1 MPEPLWAAVPGTAT
15 ERLVSGR
22 PGDKDEVALVFKRAY
37 RLAGNGECVA
47 LDEAVPLDEDSLPWE
62 DDVPPP
68 RVSPPRTETDL
79 LAFKPATDLV
89 VQGHVYAPPRAAVAE
104 ATIACGPIRHVI
116 RAHGERAMEWQ
127 DGGVRFTPPEPFERV
142 PLRYDRAYG
151 GFDAVAHARAGDAF
165 GEGLASAQPTYA
177 DALRSTT
184 PFHYPRNPSGCGFLI
199 RADAESV
206 AAARVPSLEFPF
218 DPVTPERIAIGD
230 PLDWLAA
237 PLPAGADWC
246 HPAWFPRIA
255 HLGFVP
261 AHRATSAVPLEVER
275 GWMARTILSAPR
287 GQDAFFDAGFQQ
299 GASPGLALR
308 QLPAGA
314 EVVLSNLSSA
324 KRELRVRLPAR
335 LPAVRLSVGHSDT
348 ETASTRLSAV
358 VIRPDEERVTITY
371 SARREAPRRYA
382 SYELAAMRWSIEP
395 R

>member
-1 MPEPLWAAVPGTAT
+1 MPEPAYAVVPGTPT

-22 PGDKDEVALVFKRAY
+22 PGAQDEVALVFKRAY
-37 RLAGNGECVA
+37 RLAANGECIP
-47 LDEAVPLDEDSLPWE
+47 LDELVPLDEDSLPWE
-62 DDVPPP
+62 DGVHPP

-89 VQGHVYAPPRAAVAE
+89 VQGHVYAPARAAVAE
-104 ATIACGPIRHVI
+104 ATIACGPVRHVI
-116 RAHGERAMEWQ
+116 RAHGDRAMEWKE
-127 DGGVRFTPPEPFERV
+127 GSVRFTPPEPFERI

-165 GEGLASAQPTYA
+165 GEGLASAQPVYA

-184 PFHYPRNPSGCGFLI
+184 PFHYARNPSGCGFLI

-206 AAARVPSLEFPF
+206 AAARVPNLEFPF
-218 DPVTPERIAIGD
+218 DPVTPERVAIGD
-230 PLDWLAA
+230 PLDWLVA
-237 PLPAGADWC
+237 PLPAGADWS

-261 AHRATSAVPLEVER
+261 AHRAASAVPLEVER
-275 GWMARTILSAPR
+275 GWMARTILAAPR
-287 GQDAFFDAGFQQ
+287 GQDAFFDGWFQQ
-299 GASPGLALR
+299 GASPGLAVR

-314 EVVLSNLSSA
+314 EVLLGSLSPA
-324 KRELRVRLPAR
+324 RRELRVRLPAR
-335 LPAVRLSVGHSDT
+335 LPTVRLTIGRSDT
-348 ETASTRLSAV
+348 ATASTRFAAI
-358 VIRPDEERVTITY
+358 VIRPDDERVVVTY
-371 SARREAPRRYA
+371 TARREAPRRYA